1 MAPLVCETC
10 TKTFKFQSG
19 FSRHIH
25 ASHKGKPHVTCTC
38 GLTFARRDSLKRHQ
52 IRKSCTTE
60 NLQLISSS
68 SSKSSKFTTG
78 EKNLSS
84 TTTGAHLQSMP
95 SVHDDDEEE
104 EEEEEDDDN
113 DDDDD
118 YALPAISRTK
128 IVPKVAII
136 TVKKRQR
143 ALRFKQ
149 QHQKRKLR
157 KMRSN
162 RRLVV
167 VRPNLQHITPK
178 PNMRTSRAHSNNYDF
193 TQRGRYGHKQQY
205 NVSRNIGRSI
215 KLLARGSN
223 VRI

>member
-95 SVHDDDEEE
+95 SVHDDDDDEV
-104 EEEEEDDDN
+104 DDDH

-118 YALPAISRTK
+118 DALPAISSTK

-143 ALRFKQ
+143 ALR
-149 QHQKRKLR
+149 
-157 KMRSN
+157 SN
-162 RRLVV
+162 
-167 VRPNLQHITPK
+167 
-178 PNMRTSRAHSNNYDF
+178 SNTKKEN
-193 TQRGRYGHKQQY
+193 
-205 NVSRNIGRSI
+205 
-215 KLLARGSN
+215 
-223 VRI
+223 

>member
-1 MAPLVCETC
+1 
-10 TKTFKFQSG
+10 
-19 FSRHIH
+19 
-25 ASHKGKPHVTCTC
+25 
-38 GLTFARRDSLKRHQ
+38 
-52 IRKSCTTE
+52 
-60 NLQLISSS
+60 
-68 SSKSSKFTTG
+68 
-78 EKNLSS
+78 
-84 TTTGAHLQSMP
+84 MP
-95 SVHDDDEEE
+95 SVHDDDD
-104 EEEEEDDDN
+104 EEDDDDDEDDG
-113 DDDDD
+113 DDDD
-118 YALPAISRTK
+118 ALPAISRTK

-157 KMRSN
+157 KMR
-162 RRLVV
+162 LVV

-178 PNMRTSRAHSNNYDF
+178 PNMRTSRAHSNNYDS
-193 TQRGRYGHKQQY
+193 TQRGRYGHIKQQY